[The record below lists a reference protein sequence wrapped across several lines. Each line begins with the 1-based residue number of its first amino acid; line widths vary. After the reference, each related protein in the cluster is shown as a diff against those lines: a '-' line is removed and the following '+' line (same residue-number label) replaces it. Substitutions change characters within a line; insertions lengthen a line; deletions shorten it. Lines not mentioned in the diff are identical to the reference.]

1 LLQVQ
6 KLIEKIFAI
15 PDGIGGN
22 RRPMRVSLALAEQPV
37 LQQLIWISDNLL
49 NVPCWE
55 PLQRSREQL
64 REEGNKESLALA

>member
-1 LLQVQ
+1 MQ

-37 LQQLIWISDNLL
+37 LQQLTCVSDTPLK
-49 NVPCWE
+49 VPCWE
-55 PLQRSREQL
+55 SLQSSREQL
-64 REEGNKESLALA
+64 RGERDKESLAFA